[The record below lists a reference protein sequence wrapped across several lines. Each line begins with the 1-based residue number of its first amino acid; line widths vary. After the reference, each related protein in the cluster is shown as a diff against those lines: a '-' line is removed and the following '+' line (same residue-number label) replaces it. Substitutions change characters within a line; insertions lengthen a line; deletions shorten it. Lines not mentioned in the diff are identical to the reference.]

1 MPKQT
6 QRNRFTFSYPLSDTI
21 IKSWLDNQNGNTS
34 LALRIVLHSWINQ
47 HGNKNVVDDI
57 VNHDLNHRQDN
68 DNVNPNL
75 QVKNGTQD
83 ETVMLTKKQSDPEPD
98 QNANKQAPD
107 DTKVSA
113 DDLNHYLMQK

>member
-57 VNHDLNHRQDN
+57 VNHDLNHRQDD

-75 QVKNGTQD
+75 QVKNDTQD
-83 ETVMLTKKQSDPEPD
+83 ETVTLNKTQSDPKPD

>member
-34 LALRIVLHSWINQ
+34 LALRIVLHSWISQ
-47 HGNKNVVDDI
+47 HGNKNVVDGIID
-57 VNHDLNHRQDN
+57 HDLNHKQDN
-68 DNVNPNL
+68 DKVDPRL

-83 ETVMLTKKQSDPEPD
+83 ETVTLNKTQSDPEPD
-98 QNANKQAPD
+98 QNTNKQTAD
-107 DTKVSA
+107 DTTVSA
-113 DDLNHYLMQK
+113 NDLNHYMIEK